1 MADHGIII
9 DVGFQPQIKEF
20 INEIQNEFKKINYD
34 EVIGLSDSFDKQK
47 KEVEKKLKNLSQQIE
62 ETLNGKIGS
71 EPLQQIKELQKTVD
85 VLCGGFK
92 ELIKTLPKDQTQKLA
107 ANLGNI
113 SEQANE
119 MNSTLT
125 ETISSI
131 KEIAK
136 VSDKVEIAPL
146 NKKRI
151 DELAESYRALAK
163 AQQLS
168 QSAYLPKKHGNKS
181 YENEELAQKDFN
193 ALLKQYNSINKEITE
208 LDKESSD
215 YVSKLDN
222 LRAKLVTTLTE
233 LSRLSI
239 TLGDLGVSGDTLITP
254 KKTLEQ
260 LQDLFEEKLE
270 KLLSYISDR
279 KAKIQAEYTSIGGE
293 GSLEDTLFKKS
304 EAKKD
309 ILKIPVS
316 IQNGAQKK
324 ISEELNKLITSTNE
338 KFKDTPLL
346 LEVKLVSGVQSKN
359 TQDILNKIR
368 SELKQID
375 NKEISSAL
383 EQLLDQANR
392 QIDNAFIININVAT
406 KKASAEIKEF
416 IKQAKEDLG
425 QKVSF
430 DPELVLSKSN
440 IDKFQKQLDNA
451 GFTIDLSDFISGIS
465 ELKTIL
471 DSDDSKLIKNLN
483 EIKTISADIKSLFAD
498 LSSGK
503 IKINSPIIEGGIVE
517 SVELTEEDKKRIN
530 EKLQDITIEIKDMLA
545 TDQIDDWS
553 NHFINALTKISNE
566 IKVLFGGQ
574 ANALS
579 DLLEDFNFSDK
590 LMKRSGK
597 DILER
602 SGVIGTDHNMYGFG
616 TYDRT
621 NKNSYVSELANELR
635 NIGITPS
642 IGYHS
647 HGALKQIAPSV
658 NDIIGSI
665 FDGLNAEII
674 QGLDEIVIFDTKGFL
689 EANKDID
696 FSKFKKKL
704 NDAENKL
711 ATEISNGIDEG
722 LSKSEADEIFTS
734 IFKRRLP
741 EIFENIL
748 PKTKYKGK
756 VEDFIQ
762 TMSLEDFRNSNPL
775 GLDKESMN
783 SLVQTSGMQKA
794 LDVLDQITEKI
805 EVIKS
810 ANKDGSLNGAFNLN
824 IDVKQVSV
832 LTDKIQELIDLLSQ
846 LPQLFTTAF
855 SPGNVKVAKAN
866 TLNSQ
871 LDDIRK
877 EKEESQRELDEL
889 FKQIQSLKNPTVR
902 KAPTMSDVAND
913 DIIKTL
919 QAKAGEKKEIYKFV
933 EELKKSK
940 DGELSKKS
948 IKSLKEMLANDDIE
962 EDTRQLIEQIIT
974 DKKLLQSAMMQV
986 NSINKEQ
993 KEIHKTTKSKV
1004 KQPETNDLL
1013 QRVREQQDKV
1023 EKHNQ
1028 EKTAKL
1034 IEELEAKAA
1043 LIQQRINSLD
1053 QKEQE
1058 LVRAINEMS
1067 DDEVVSDNQV
1077 IVNVQKENDELTEQQ
1092 SLLKEINELW
1102 EQINSNRTKSGN
1114 ISQSK
1119 SSGNLDRLTELG
1131 SKLRELKKLGGFA
1144 NLGLSDKDKKVI
1156 GKYYNQTDAPS
1167 SPIVV
1172 EPVIDKDAFESLPKL
1187 VDELVPEKEEI
1198 EITPNINEEAFKDLP
1213 KLIDE
1218 STGLK
1223 DLDKAKNVLDYIRKV
1238 YSELGKTKSGKFTE
1252 TQAGKN
1258 SLDDLGTRL
1267 YSYSKYIG
1275 KPGEIPNLRK
1285 VLGDSDLSEQ
1295 NEKLILKYYQNAIN
1309 RAEELN
1315 SMLVEAPKLVDDRYS
1330 QDDILKA
1337 LKDYY
1342 KAVQQRHPFES
1353 VMTGMHEGDPDVEIV
1368 EAFDIGKKL
1377 RKQLKEGTI
1386 SESEI
1391 EDIFEEKFQK
1401 AFNNIS
1407 LMFPNIEPDEIEN
1420 IFRNLIDVFGSIEK
1434 ASEALHDSLY
1444 KNLDIESIVKKQV
1457 SSETLSY
1464 FLDELQLIKNAY
1476 IKDSKAYDV
1485 EDLTYINRMASSS
1498 DLLPD
1503 DLNTFKTEIQKVL
1516 PLINQAYES
1525 LTGKPKKYSDEQK
1538 EILSQL
1544 ENEKLTLS
1552 EILSLWEQLNIQAE
1566 KGVALQGNSV
1576 ASKTVIGDLNNVSFE
1591 ELNNIPNGL
1600 FKSFDT
1606 LLHSHADGTGTF
1618 SVEDIGLVVQN
1629 WEAGVRRLLLFVDG
1643 ELQSLDFT
1651 AATKDQVIKFQ
1662 QEFANAFENKVA
1674 EAIHNG
1680 VENVFDN
1687 NEIFSKIK
1695 SDSITPLLSK
1705 YGFNIESHKIQSSK
1719 YNYSDKDIVFETD
1732 AVIQDNAK
1740 IIEQYEKETQVA
1752 EKAAEKN
1759 KELAKE
1765 RELASDKYSDDM
1777 LVFETDAVLKDN
1789 SKLVE
1794 EYQKQDKSVEEIRNE
1809 LQDALVIEERYL
1821 KICKEGSEAYNRRL
1835 ENIRKIKEELSA
1847 LVNFTTIGEPQS
1859 YGFTMKDSEVDGSKN
1874 QPNLVDDTA
1883 DETARA
1889 LEKESKAMD
1898 KVEKAAKK
1906 STKSKKD
1913 FAKANKEDAQS
1924 ADETTTSVLAEAKA
1938 MDYLSTDV
1946 IDKQSDEF
1954 KQAAKTAHDYFK
1966 ELGDIVSITRTMG
1979 TYNAFNKENNSYEKK
1994 QRVSYRVVDTE
2005 GRSRTFNPQGD
2016 LIGSKDVINVTKA
2029 YDKLESVMKE
2039 CYDLE
2044 LKMQTEKDDAVIE
2057 NKLVD
2062 ARERY
2067 AKAEEEVNNLRDKGL
2082 SIAERELKINEQ
2094 ALAYNEALVQNTQ
2107 KYYDNRSKRPLTALN
2122 KTVVRAED
2130 TVNSELVN
2138 NNNGFKDNLR
2148 DLIKEAKNVNQH
2160 DIDRINELN
2169 DAINRLLRSDD
2180 AKAAKEGIVTK
2191 LMGLREQIARTVTSN
2206 TKMGSELRGQFQAL
2220 AKTADDMANHII
2232 DFSPADVQK
2241 VIQQYKELNTVMIS
2255 TGQSGDSIWKRI
2267 GNRLTDMN
2275 SKLIAYYLSW
2285 QDLIRYVRTAITTIR
2300 ELDTALVDLRKTTT
2314 MSTDELREFYYSA
2327 NETAQQMGVTTA
2339 EIINQAAA
2347 WSRLGYSSKEAAT
2360 EMSALSSQFA
2370 QISPGMSVETA
2381 TDGLVSTMKAFDFEV
2396 EDVERNIMDNINRI
2410 GNTMA
2415 TNNEEIVQMLE
2426 RSSAAMAAA
2435 NNTIEETIALESAAV
2450 QVTRNAE
2457 TTGTAF
2463 RTISMRIR
2471 GYDEET
2477 EEQLE
2482 DYEELKGKIADL
2494 TKTTKTPGGIS
2505 LFSDKDKTTFK
2516 STYQLLKDISEIW
2529 DELTDKEQA
2538 QLTEKLAGKRG
2549 GQVLSSIMN
2558 DFSEVE
2564 RAMTEMSNAAGS
2576 SDQEMEIIKD
2586 SIDYKLNALKESWVG
2601 FLQDALSRED
2611 TKELF
2616 DALIDGSKS
2625 LQESLTAITPILT
2638 KFVEALSWLIETVA
2652 KLNSSTGGLAG
2663 LAGLL
2668 YGGYKVKGKVNDV
2681 RNVMGGLLGSDGENK
2696 KSFLSGL
2703 SIDKIKEFLSKPA
2716 FGEVVEAT
2724 EEITTSAAT
2733 AAVEV
2738 DEMFD
2743 VMSAAQGAATYSE
2756 AMGEVAAAETAAG
2769 AAAGTATISMGALL
2783 GILAIAAVVIGG
2795 GIIAFN
2801 HFNVTVKEVKEEISE
2816 VESKISDLTS
2826 KIKELESIENR
2837 TNAQQDRLNLL
2848 KRELDIQNQ
2857 ILESKKKLLLLE
2869 QTGTKSTDRFDMDN
2883 YNTRAAVETGHLV
2896 KDNSGWSNFWG
2907 YFFNGFKDSY
2917 YETAEDV
2924 LEDINTDTYDYNRI
2938 KSEFEAID
2946 QEISS
2951 DAFRH
2956 YDESQ
2961 KNQLLKSR
2969 ERHLEMLQEAEEAL
2983 SNSTIIA
2990 ESKAAELESVLLQM
3004 EEDGISKNTEAYKT
3018 IEEMVKKLKESTNI
3032 GKKDIGT
3039 YDFFETEDF
3048 YDAIYNDSNALEE
3061 LINSEED
3068 DYELKKKIEMNYPD
3082 LLDLMNKEG
3091 ITIETLIQKY
3101 KDLSEEKKN
3110 SFDID
3115 EGYSKSQMINNIT
3128 DLSDGFDKLDEIYAD
3143 VFDKGGFDF
3152 TKLSTKKFEEAFK
3165 GLEDEYTEFIETIS
3179 ANPNDLNASQEAFN
3193 KLVGAYI
3200 KKSDILKGLNK
3211 DNKELTANMLKNMG
3225 VANAEALVEEA
3236 LADKEMEREFS
3247 EKLLAKSSKDVTEAN
3262 LEEIDSLIKEGK
3274 YTDEAK
3280 NKIYAY
3286 ALEKRFASGINIR
3299 NNDDLDF
3306 LTQMAYL
3313 AGVASEAIE
3322 GLEKARAAYAGIKD
3336 RVNHSITYSDGSSIA
3351 IEYDKDSFRQ
3361 GVEKE
3366 SQKVLDQIKE
3376 KLNATYTPEVKY
3388 TGADKTKSAIDK
3400 ANKSAEESR
3409 EIIDWIEKALQRQE
3423 EEIARIDKVV
3433 NATYKNWSSR
3443 NNALLNEINE
3453 INKEISM
3460 QMQAYQAYMRDAEA
3474 VPLAESYKKLVRE
3487 GAMFAETITDKT
3499 LKKHIDEYT
3508 ELYDKA
3514 IKAKD
3519 AIEDLRAKIAA
3530 LVKMKFDNLKAE
3542 FEGFTS
3548 EIEHFINMIDK
3559 ELSHVENMGK
3569 IAGKSFYKAKMDQ
3582 DEQRLAE
3589 LNKERAALLQALRE
3603 AEANGIE
3610 EGSADWIAMRNEI
3623 YSVDEAIADLTYEL
3637 EELKKKMREVAKLN
3651 FDDLKSQFENAIGIL
3666 QNQMDLTDAVI
3677 SMTQNAG
3684 YIASREYYE
3693 SLIEGSKAKVTS
3705 LRKEYERL
3713 SDELSKAM
3721 AAGDIEQYSE
3731 EWYAMQGDIANVK
3744 KELVEAANATIEYAN
3759 ALRQI
3764 EWDVF
3769 DRGLD
3774 RISKMI
3780 DEAEFFQELMSW
3792 DDKLKDKETGEWTT
3806 KGIVKQGLM
3815 VQNYQEYMDKANAYG
3830 AEAEEIRQLL
3840 ETDPK
3845 NTILID
3851 RYHELLGL
3859 QRDSILAA
3867 LKEKKAIA
3875 DLIKEGYDEL
3885 LERIKKLIDEYK
3897 DALDAAKDLMDYS
3910 NNIND
3915 KTKKISDL
3923 QKQIT
3928 AYSGDAGSE
3937 ETRATLQKLNAELA
3951 QAQKDLEQ
3959 TEYEKYI
3966 EDQKSLLDD
3975 FYSDLEDY
3983 FDGKFQEI
3991 ETLFDE
3997 AVVNVNENGA
4007 LIDQTLH
4014 EEADA
4019 VNYRMTDEFANIWD
4033 KYAAEDGLAAATL
4046 DILTL
4051 TNEVDNSIRV
4061 KMDELPTEARL
4072 EEFFNGDDLRL
4083 LQQLTSVN
4091 SNTQNMITAINQ
4103 TTAGINAVKS
4113 NIVEWSGVLGN
4124 KIDYAGSKI
4133 ASAIASLDL
4142 GGGDGGYSAPSGGN
4156 TGGGS
4161 PTPSN
4166 PSPSNPPAA
4175 KRFRVL
4181 DEYGNVYRSGIDSD
4195 VHAAQIASAYKSE
4208 RIQQLKKALGNGMP
4222 SSEYNRLMSM
4232 LNNIKVQAYKRGG
4245 LIADNHNFLDYIAQL
4260 FGEDHM
4266 VAAKEGERILTEEQN
4281 KNFEKM
4287 VNANFTPLDSSLKD
4301 KYSMLSSTNGVDI
4314 SSIMANIPTPQVGN
4328 VANVG
4333 NTTTVGD
4340 INITLPNVTNKEEFV
4355 QWLKTDGQVEKI
4367 VQSMTVGR
4375 MMGGNSFAKMKY

>member
-47 KEVEKKLKNLSQQIE
+47 KEVEKKLKDLSQQIE

-92 ELIKTLPKDQTQKLA
+92 ELIKTLPKDQTKKLA
-107 ANLGNI
+107 VNLGNI
-113 SEQANE
+113 S
-119 MNSTLT
+119 
-125 ETISSI
+125 
-131 KEIAK
+131 EIAK
-136 VSDKVEIAPL
+136 VSDKVEIAPF

-181 YENEELAQKDFN
+181 YENEELAQKDLN
-193 ALLKQYNSINKEITE
+193 ALLKQYNSINKEIAE

-222 LRAKLVTTLTE
+222 LRSKLVTTLTE

-375 NKEISSAL
+375 SKEISSAL

-451 GFTIDLSDFISGIS
+451 GFTINLSDFISGIS

-590 LMKRSGK
+590 LMKRGRK

-635 NIGITPS
+635 NIGVTPS

-665 FDGLNAEII
+665 LDGLNAEII

-704 NDAENKL
+704 DDAENKL

-832 LTDKIQELIDLLSQ
+832 LTDKIQELIDLLGQ
-846 LPQLFTTAF
+846 LPQLFNTAF
-855 SPGNVKVAKAN
+855 SSENIKN
-866 TLNSQ
+866 TKNNSINSQ
-871 LDDIRK
+871 INEIRK
-877 EKEESQRELDEL
+877 EREESQRELDDL
-889 FKQIQSLKNPTVR
+889 LRQIQSLKNPNTR
-902 KAPTMSDVAND
+902 NAPGMSE
-913 DIIKTL
+913 DIISILKS
-919 QAKAGEKKEIYKFV
+919 KAGDKKEIYEFINK
-933 EELKKSK
+933 LKDNK
-940 DGELSKKS
+940 GELNQKS
-948 IKSLKEMLANDDIE
+948 IKELRKMLSQADIE
-962 EDTRQLIEQIIT
+962 EETKELIEGIIA
-974 DKKLLQSAMMQV
+974 DKKLIQSAVIQA
-986 NSINKEQ
+986 NSINKQQ
-993 KEIHKTTKSKV
+993 KEIVKGAKSKTKTPGTLGILESAR
-1004 KQPETNDLL
+1004 KQQEA
-1013 QRVREQQDKV
+1013 
-1023 EKHNQ
+1023 Q
-1028 EKTAKL
+1028 EKSKQERTDKL
-1034 IEELEAKAA
+1034 IAELEAKAA
-1043 LIQQRINSLD
+1043 LIQQRINSLN

-1058 LVRAINEMS
+1058 LVNLVNES
-1067 DDEVVSDNQV
+1067 SGEDIISEGKILN
-1077 IVNVQKENDELTEQQ
+1077 NVEKENDELNKQQ

-1102 EQINSNRTKSGN
+1102 EQINNNRTKSGN

-1119 SSGNLDRLTELG
+1119 SSGNLERLNELG
-1131 SKLRELKKLGGFA
+1131 SKLRELRKLGGFA

-1156 GKYYNQTDAPS
+1156 AKYYNQAETPTS
-1167 SPIVV
+1167 QIIV
-1172 EPVIDKDAFESLPKL
+1172 EPVVNENAFDKLPKLIDEAVPEKVNVSIEPEINKDAFSNLPKL
-1187 VDELVPEKEEI
+1187 VDEAVKEG
-1198 EITPNINEEAFKDLP
+1198 
-1213 KLIDE
+1213 
-1218 STGLK
+1218 SLK
-1223 DLDKAKNVLDYIRKV
+1223 DLDKAKNVLSYIRNL
-1238 YSELGKTKSGKFTE
+1238 YGNLDKTKSGKFSE
-1252 TQAGKN
+1252 TKTGKN
-1258 SLDDLGTRL
+1258 TLDDLGTRL

-1275 KPGEIPNLRK
+1275 KPGEIPNLKK

-1315 SMLVEAPKLVDDRYS
+1315 AMLVEAPKLVDD
-1330 QDDILKA
+1330 D
-1337 LKDYY
+1337 
-1342 KAVQQRHPFES
+1342 
-1353 VMTGMHEGDPDVEIV
+1353 
-1368 EAFDIGKKL
+1368 AFSNLPKL
-1377 RKQLKEGTI
+1377 
-1386 SESEI
+1386 
-1391 EDIFEEKFQK
+1391 EDE
-1401 AFNNIS
+1401 
-1407 LMFPNIEPDEIEN
+1407 
-1420 IFRNLIDVFGSIEK
+1420 V
-1434 ASEALHDSLY
+1434 
-1444 KNLDIESIVKKQV
+1444 
-1457 SSETLSY
+1457 
-1464 FLDELQLIKNAY
+1464 
-1476 IKDSKAYDV
+1476 
-1485 EDLTYINRMASSS
+1485 
-1498 DLLPD
+1498 
-1503 DLNTFKTEIQKVL
+1503 NT
-1516 PLINQAYES
+1516 
-1525 LTGKPKKYSDEQK
+1525 
-1538 EILSQL
+1538 
-1544 ENEKLTLS
+1544 
-1552 EILSLWEQLNIQAE
+1552 
-1566 KGVALQGNSV
+1566 
-1576 ASKTVIGDLNNVSFE
+1576 
-1591 ELNNIPNGL
+1591 
-1600 FKSFDT
+1600 
-1606 LLHSHADGTGTF
+1606 
-1618 SVEDIGLVVQN
+1618 
-1629 WEAGVRRLLLFVDG
+1629 
-1643 ELQSLDFT
+1643 
-1651 AATKDQVIKFQ
+1651 
-1662 QEFANAFENKVA
+1662 
-1674 EAIHNG
+1674 
-1680 VENVFDN
+1680 
-1687 NEIFSKIK
+1687 
-1695 SDSITPLLSK
+1695 
-1705 YGFNIESHKIQSSK
+1705 
-1719 YNYSDKDIVFETD
+1719 NYSDKDIVFETD

-1740 IIEQYEKETQVA
+1740 LVEQYEKEAQVA

-1765 RELASDKYSDDM
+1765 RELTSDKYSDDM

-1809 LQDALVIEERYL
+1809 LQESLVIEERYL

-1883 DETARA
+1883 KETTKA
-1889 LEKESKAMD
+1889 LEKESEAMD

-1966 ELGDIVSITRTMG
+1966 ELGDTVSITRTMS

-2044 LKMQTEKDDAVIE
+2044 LKMQTEKGDAVIE

-2067 AKAEEEVNNLRDKGL
+2067 AKAEEKVNNLRDKGL

-2148 DLIKEAKNVNQH
+2148 DLIKEAKNVDQH

-2206 TKMGSELRGQFQAL
+2206 TKMSSELRGQFQAL
-2220 AKTADDMANHII
+2220 AKTADDMGNHII

-2267 GNRLTDMN
+2267 SNRLTDMN

-2285 QDLIRYVRTAITTIR
+2285 QDLIRYIRTAITTIR

-2381 TDGLVSTMKAFDFEV
+2381 TDGLVSSMKAFGFEV

-2494 TKTTKTPGGIS
+2494 TKTAKTPGGIS

-2586 SIDYKLNALKESWVG
+2586 SID
-2601 FLQDALSRED
+2601 
-2611 TKELF
+2611 
-2616 DALIDGSKS
+2616 
-2625 LQESLTAITPILT
+2625 
-2638 KFVEALSWLIETVA
+2638 
-2652 KLNSSTGGLAG
+2652 
-2663 LAGLL
+2663 
-2668 YGGYKVKGKVNDV
+2668 
-2681 RNVMGGLLGSDGENK
+2681 
-2696 KSFLSGL
+2696 
-2703 SIDKIKEFLSKPA
+2703 
-2716 FGEVVEAT
+2716 
-2724 EEITTSAAT
+2724 
-2733 AAVEV
+2733 
-2738 DEMFD
+2738 
-2743 VMSAAQGAATYSE
+2743 
-2756 AMGEVAAAETAAG
+2756 
-2769 AAAGTATISMGALL
+2769 
-2783 GILAIAAVVIGG
+2783 
-2795 GIIAFN
+2795 
-2801 HFNVTVKEVKEEISE
+2801 
-2816 VESKISDLTS
+2816 
-2826 KIKELESIENR
+2826 
-2837 TNAQQDRLNLL
+2837 
-2848 KRELDIQNQ
+2848 
-2857 ILESKKKLLLLE
+2857 
-2869 QTGTKSTDRFDMDN
+2869 
-2883 YNTRAAVETGHLV
+2883 
-2896 KDNSGWSNFWG
+2896 
-2907 YFFNGFKDSY
+2907 
-2917 YETAEDV
+2917 
-2924 LEDINTDTYDYNRI
+2924 
-2938 KSEFEAID
+2938 
-2946 QEISS
+2946 
-2951 DAFRH
+2951 
-2956 YDESQ
+2956 
-2961 KNQLLKSR
+2961 
-2969 ERHLEMLQEAEEAL
+2969 
-2983 SNSTIIA
+2983 
-2990 ESKAAELESVLLQM
+2990 
-3004 EEDGISKNTEAYKT
+3004 
-3018 IEEMVKKLKESTNI
+3018 
-3032 GKKDIGT
+3032 
-3039 YDFFETEDF
+3039 
-3048 YDAIYNDSNALEE
+3048 
-3061 LINSEED
+3061 
-3068 DYELKKKIEMNYPD
+3068 
-3082 LLDLMNKEG
+3082 
-3091 ITIETLIQKY
+3091 
-3101 KDLSEEKKN
+3101 
-3110 SFDID
+3110 
-3115 EGYSKSQMINNIT
+3115 
-3128 DLSDGFDKLDEIYAD
+3128 
-3143 VFDKGGFDF
+3143 
-3152 TKLSTKKFEEAFK
+3152 
-3165 GLEDEYTEFIETIS
+3165 LEDENDQVVVNYTVPQDANGKVEVYVDYMETPSYSRQTVSGQAVNITAANLNIVSPGEYHIRVGYVPNDGETLNLAENTLKAHIYTE
-3179 ANPNDLNASQEAFN
+3179 ND
-3193 KLVGAYI
+3193 
-3200 KKSDILKGLNK
+3200 
-3211 DNKELTANMLKNMG
+3211 
-3225 VANAEALVEEA
+3225 
-3236 LADKEMEREFS
+3236 
-3247 EKLLAKSSKDVTEAN
+3247 
-3262 LEEIDSLIKEGK
+3262 
-3274 YTDEAK
+3274 
-3280 NKIYAY
+3280 
-3286 ALEKRFASGINIR
+3286 FAI
-3299 NNDDLDF
+3299 
-3306 LTQMAYL
+3306 
-3313 AGVASEAIE
+3313 V
-3322 GLEKARAAYAGIKD
+3322 
-3336 RVNHSITYSDGSSIA
+3336 
-3351 IEYDKDSFRQ
+3351 YD
-3361 GVEKE
+3361 
-3366 SQKVLDQIKE
+3366 
-3376 KLNATYTPEVKY
+3376 T
-3388 TGADKTKSAIDK
+3388 
-3400 ANKSAEESR
+3400 
-3409 EIIDWIEKALQRQE
+3409 WI
-3423 EEIARIDKVV
+3423 
-3433 NATYKNWSSR
+3433 TYKND
-3443 NNALLNEINE
+3443 NI
-3453 INKEISM
+3453 
-3460 QMQAYQAYMRDAEA
+3460 
-3474 VPLAESYKKLVRE
+3474 VHHFSYP
-3487 GAMFAETITDKT
+3487 GA
-3499 LKKHIDEYT
+3499 
-3508 ELYDKA
+3508 
-3514 IKAKD
+3514 
-3519 AIEDLRAKIAA
+3519 R
-3530 LVKMKFDNLKAE
+3530 
-3542 FEGFTS
+3542 
-3548 EIEHFINMIDK
+3548 
-3559 ELSHVENMGK
+3559 
-3569 IAGKSFYKAKMDQ
+3569 
-3582 DEQRLAE
+3582 
-3589 LNKERAALLQALRE
+3589 
-3603 AEANGIE
+3603 
-3610 EGSADWIAMRNEI
+3610 
-3623 YSVDEAIADLTYEL
+3623 
-3637 EELKKKMREVAKLN
+3637 
-3651 FDDLKSQFENAIGIL
+3651 
-3666 QNQMDLTDAVI
+3666 
-3677 SMTQNAG
+3677 
-3684 YIASREYYE
+3684 
-3693 SLIEGSKAKVTS
+3693 
-3705 LRKEYERL
+3705 RKE
-3713 SDELSKAM
+3713 SK
-3721 AAGDIEQYSE
+3721 
-3731 EWYAMQGDIANVK
+3731 
-3744 KELVEAANATIEYAN
+3744 
-3759 ALRQI
+3759 
-3764 EWDVF
+3764 
-3769 DRGLD
+3769 
-3774 RISKMI
+3774 
-3780 DEAEFFQELMSW
+3780 
-3792 DDKLKDKETGEWTT
+3792 
-3806 KGIVKQGLM
+3806 
-3815 VQNYQEYMDKANAYG
+3815 
-3830 AEAEEIRQLL
+3830 
-3840 ETDPK
+3840 
-3845 NTILID
+3845 
-3851 RYHELLGL
+3851 
-3859 QRDSILAA
+3859 
-3867 LKEKKAIA
+3867 
-3875 DLIKEGYDEL
+3875 
-3885 LERIKKLIDEYK
+3885 
-3897 DALDAAKDLMDYS
+3897 
-3910 NNIND
+3910 
-3915 KTKKISDL
+3915 
-3923 QKQIT
+3923 
-3928 AYSGDAGSE
+3928 
-3937 ETRATLQKLNAELA
+3937 
-3951 QAQKDLEQ
+3951 
-3959 TEYEKYI
+3959 
-3966 EDQKSLLDD
+3966 
-3975 FYSDLEDY
+3975 
-3983 FDGKFQEI
+3983 
-3991 ETLFDE
+3991 
-3997 AVVNVNENGA
+3997 
-4007 LIDQTLH
+4007 
-4014 EEADA
+4014 
-4019 VNYRMTDEFANIWD
+4019 
-4033 KYAAEDGLAAATL
+4033 
-4046 DILTL
+4046 
-4051 TNEVDNSIRV
+4051 
-4061 KMDELPTEARL
+4061 
-4072 EEFFNGDDLRL
+4072 
-4083 LQQLTSVN
+4083 
-4091 SNTQNMITAINQ
+4091 
-4103 TTAGINAVKS
+4103 
-4113 NIVEWSGVLGN
+4113 
-4124 KIDYAGSKI
+4124 
-4133 ASAIASLDL
+4133 
-4142 GGGDGGYSAPSGGN
+4142 
-4156 TGGGS
+4156 
-4161 PTPSN
+4161 
-4166 PSPSNPPAA
+4166 
-4175 KRFRVL
+4175 
-4181 DEYGNVYRSGIDSD
+4181 
-4195 VHAAQIASAYKSE
+4195 
-4208 RIQQLKKALGNGMP
+4208 
-4222 SSEYNRLMSM
+4222 
-4232 LNNIKVQAYKRGG
+4232 
-4245 LIADNHNFLDYIAQL
+4245 
-4260 FGEDHM
+4260 
-4266 VAAKEGERILTEEQN
+4266 
-4281 KNFEKM
+4281 
-4287 VNANFTPLDSSLKD
+4287 
-4301 KYSMLSSTNGVDI
+4301 
-4314 SSIMANIPTPQVGN
+4314 
-4328 VANVG
+4328 
-4333 NTTTVGD
+4333 
-4340 INITLPNVTNKEEFV
+4340 
-4355 QWLKTDGQVEKI
+4355 
-4367 VQSMTVGR
+4367 
-4375 MMGGNSFAKMKY
+4375 